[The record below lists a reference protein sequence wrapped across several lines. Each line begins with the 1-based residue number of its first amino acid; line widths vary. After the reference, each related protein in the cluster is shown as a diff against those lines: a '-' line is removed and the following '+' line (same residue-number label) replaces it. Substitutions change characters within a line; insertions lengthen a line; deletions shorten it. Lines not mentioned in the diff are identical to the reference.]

1 MNPTPRPRRAAVLV
15 FLLIVTGVP
24 ALLAPLHGW
33 SRPRQKPPSLALRTP
48 PNVIIAARLEAVD
61 GHILRLSVRETL
73 FGADSRAVLGVQA
86 PMAALADLEAGRDY
100 LVVYNDS
107 RRDPMR
113 PKRMMPHPGGP
124 RLVYEP
130 GAEPALF
137 ADTPVF
143 RELLSAD
150 TACLLGLDR
159 RGRERLFDGLRSDDA
174 KLQYFLAV
182 DLYMCPDVRA
192 GLSRSERRAVAA
204 VAGEDDAH
212 PLARGWLLRIL
223 LEDPDAFGDRGRTV
237 ATAILERTPVDVGDS
252 QPAEMVRMTL
262 SALEIAHID
271 VPAAALERWLYTD
284 SASLAELALLALRRQ
299 APALERAALDKALA
313 TERVPAATRAF
324 LEDHARRLRLQAT
337 R

>member
-1 MNPTPRPRRAAVLV
+1 MNPTPRMRRAAVLT
-15 FLLIVTGVP
+15 LLIAAGLA
-24 ALLAPLHGW
+24 ALFAPPLGW
-33 SRPRQKPPSLALRTP
+33 SRPRQQPPSLALRTP
-48 PNVIIAARLEAVD
+48 PNVIVAARLEAID
-61 GHILRLSVRETL
+61 GHILRLSVRERL

-86 PMAALADLEAGRDY
+86 PIAALADVEAGRDY

-113 PKRMMPHPGGP
+113 PKRTMPQPGGP

-137 ADTPVF
+137 PDTPMF

-159 RGRERLFDGLRSDDA
+159 DGRERLFDGLRGDDA
-174 KLQYFLAV
+174 KLQYFFAV

-192 GLSRSERRAVAA
+192 GLSRSERRTVAA
-204 VAGEDDAH
+204 VAGDDEAH

-223 LEDPDAFGDRGRTV
+223 LEDPDAFGDRGRKV
-237 ATAILERTPVDVGDS
+237 AAGILERTPVDVGDS
-252 QPAEMVRMTL
+252 HRAELVRMTMA
-262 SALEIAHID
+262 ALETAGAD
-271 VPAAALERWLYTD
+271 APGPALERWLYTD
-284 SASLAELALLALRRQ
+284 SASLAELALLALRRHD
-299 APALERAALDKALA
+299 PALERSALAKALA
-313 TERVPAATRAF
+313 SDRVPAATRSF
-324 LEDHARRLRLQAT
+324 LQDHDRRLRLQAA